1 MAGRDHNSSDGGGFR
16 GKEGGEWLR
25 HSAGLPS
32 HHTKQEMHEFPTLPG
47 ERERERERIF
57 PFLCVAQ
64 KHLVENELRL
74 ERNDAGIV
82 YVICRGFFFF
92 SSCKGSF

>member
-1 MAGRDHNSSDGGGFR
+1 M
-16 GKEGGEWLR
+16 EGGLEGR
-25 HSAGLPS
+25 KEENGSGIPQA
-32 HHTKQEMHEFPTLPG
+32 FPATTPNRKCMSSLLYR
-47 ERERERERIF
+47 ERERKRERIF

-82 YVICRGFFFF
+82 YVICRGFFIFF